1 METQVD
7 MFDFNTLV
15 ETNDVEMKKAAGKDG
30 KGAIP
35 DSVWETY
42 SAMANTVGGVI
53 ILGAEQIDEREFRPY
68 NLCNADVLPTLE
80 SYIRDFVFLWYSMSE
95 TKPQKEHQNAESTIY
110 SRREGEG
117 RDAPS
122 SGWHRHFHDLQRT
135 VHSSQPFLHLAEA
148 AFCRRGVSF

>member
-68 NLCNADVLPTLE
+68 NLCNAEKMLQDFWNTINDCKYT
-80 SYIRDFVFLWYSMSE
+80 SRKQCQDSSFAKWRKNIRCQSATSCKKRQ
-95 TKPQKEHQNAESTIY
+95 T
-110 SRREGEG
+110 
-117 RDAPS
+117 
-122 SGWHRHFHDLQRT
+122 HFY
-135 VHSSQPFLHLAEA
+135 
-148 AFCRRGVSF
+148 